1 MTGALDSLLQRPD
14 LWRGRQGPAVSVA
27 AVPTGWP
34 GLDRALPGGG
44 WPQEGLVEVLARHAG
59 IGEVSLLLPA
69 LARLVGQGR
78 RTAWVDPPHVPYAPA
93 LMGGDTDMVA
103 ALRAAKP
110 ADGLGI
116 KIVLLSD
123 GEPNDRE
130 ATLAEARRFKT
141 HIDTIYIGPERET
154 RGREFLQELA
164 RKTGGSYQKTAQP
177 GMLAQPI
184 AALLQAPSPSA

>member
-1 MTGALDSLLQRPD
+1 MATTAIVKGSLADIAQQNNRSLAESWLDVQLLAICDMSGSMACDDAPGGKARWQAACEELAALQRQYP
-14 LWRGRQGPAVSVA
+14 GKIAVIAFSGHAELV
-27 AVPTGWP
+27 
-34 GLDRALPGGG
+34 PGGS
-44 WPQEGLVEVLARHAG
+44 PVL
-59 IGEVSLLLPA
+59 L
-69 LARLVGQGR
+69 
-78 RTAWVDPPHVPYAPA
+78 
-93 LMGGDTDMVA
+93 GGDTDMVA
-103 ALRAAKP
+103 ALQAAKP

-130 ATLAEARRFKT
+130 ATLAEARKFKT
-141 HIDTIYIGPERET
+141 PIETVYIGPERES

-177 GMLAQPI
+177 GMLAQPV

>member
-1 MTGALDSLLQRPD
+1 MATTAIVKGSLTDIAQQEKRSIAESFLNVDLLVLCDMSGSMATEDAPGRKARYVAACEELAALQRQYP
-14 LWRGRQGPAVSVA
+14 GKIAVIAFSGHAELV
-27 AVPTGWP
+27 
-34 GLDRALPGGG
+34 PGG
-44 WPQEGLVEVLARHAG
+44 
-59 IGEVSLLLPA
+59 
-69 LARLVGQGR
+69 
-78 RTAWVDPPHVPYAPA
+78 APA

-103 ALRAAKP
+103 ALNAAKP

-130 ATLAEARRFKT
+130 ATLQTAAKFRT
-141 HIDTIYIGPERET
+141 HIDTVYIGPERES

-177 GMLAQPI
+177 GMIAQPI
-184 AALLQAPSPSA
+184 VALLNAGSCASQ

>member
-1 MTGALDSLLQRPD
+1 MACDDAPGGKPRYVAACEELASLQRQYP
-14 LWRGRQGPAVSVA
+14 GKIAVIAFSGHAELV
-27 AVPTGWP
+27 
-34 GLDRALPGGG
+34 PGG
-44 WPQEGLVEVLARHAG
+44 
-59 IGEVSLLLPA
+59 S
-69 LARLVGQGR
+69 
-78 RTAWVDPPHVPYAPA
+78 PA

-103 ALRAAKP
+103 ALKAAKP

-130 ATLAEARRFKT
+130 ATLAEARKFKT
-141 HIDTIYIGPERET
+141 PIETVYIGPERES

-177 GMLAQPI
+177 GMLAAPI
-184 AALLQAPSPSA
+184 LALLNAGNR

>member
-1 MTGALDSLLQRPD
+1 MNNAIVPGSLSAMAQQENRSIAESWLNVELLCLVDMSGSMASEDAPGGKARWIAACEELASLQRQYP
-14 LWRGRQGPAVSVA
+14 GKIAVIAFSGHAEFV
-27 AVPTGWP
+27 
-34 GLDRALPGGG
+34 PGG
-44 WPQEGLVEVLARHAG
+44 
-59 IGEVSLLLPA
+59 S
-69 LARLVGQGR
+69 
-78 RTAWVDPPHVPYAPA
+78 PA

-130 ATLAEARRFKT
+130 ATLREAARFET
-141 HIDTIYIGPERET
+141 HIDTVYIGPERES

>member
-1 MTGALDSLLQRPD
+1 MNATAIVPGSLSAIAQRENRSIAESFLNVDVLVVCDMSGSMACDDAPGGKPRYVAACEELASLQRQYP
-14 LWRGRQGPAVSVA
+14 GKIAVIAFSGHAELV
-27 AVPTGWP
+27 
-34 GLDRALPGGG
+34 PGG
-44 WPQEGLVEVLARHAG
+44 
-59 IGEVSLLLPA
+59 S
-69 LARLVGQGR
+69 
-78 RTAWVDPPHVPYAPA
+78 PA

-103 ALRAAKP
+103 ALKAAKP

-130 ATLAEARRFKT
+130 ATLAEARKFKT
-141 HIDTIYIGPERET
+141 PIETVYIGPERES

-177 GMLAQPI
+177 GMLAAPI
-184 AALLQAPSPSA
+184 LALLNAGNR